1 MGGVEE
7 AGRNR
12 EGERLSQN
20 LTSKRGGLLEGGSL
34 IERGCFKEVLW
45 YNSGSTSCDC

>member
-20 LTSKRGGLLEGGSL
+20 LTSKRGGLLEGGEL
-34 IERGCFKEVLW
+34 NRKRVLQRGFMV
-45 YNSGSTSCDC
+45 